1 MVVGITVAAVVI
13 VVLPGIIRVGDV
25 FMRGIVVVTFVLTM
39 VFGFVP
45 LTMVFGF
52 VPLTMM
58 RFVPV
63 AVMGFVPVFM
73 DWFMPFSM
81 ISTVIRFL
89 EVITSWMAVWIH

>member
-1 MVVGITVAAVVI
+1 MVIGIVIVVI
-13 VVLPGIIRVGDV
+13 VVSPRIIGVWV
-25 FMRGIVVVTFVLTM
+25 MVAMRSIVVITFVLTV

-52 VPLTMM
+52 VPLAMM

>member
-1 MVVGITVAAVVI
+1 MVVSITVAAVVI

-25 FMRGIVVVTFVLTM
+25 FMRGIVVVTFV
-39 VFGFVP
+39 